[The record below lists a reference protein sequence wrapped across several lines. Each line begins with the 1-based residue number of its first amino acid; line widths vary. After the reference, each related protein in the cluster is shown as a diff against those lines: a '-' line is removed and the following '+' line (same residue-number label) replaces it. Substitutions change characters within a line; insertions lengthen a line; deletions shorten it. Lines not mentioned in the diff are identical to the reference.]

1 MEKKNTLKR
10 LDQLQPELGNLAL
23 FGLERPDSDLS
34 WRWQSVGQIISG
46 ISNIFVAIFQIFS
59 LFRK

>member
-46 ISNIFVAIFQIFS
+46 ISNIFVPT
-59 LFRK
+59 L